1 MFVYDGGPNA
11 IASLPA
17 TAAMKPDFEKVFA
30 PVMGLNKD
38 MPFTLNDVDSLPRN
52 IGSDH
57 ESFIPMG
64 VPGFFW
70 GQEGKADTW
79 NGIHTQKDTFDLVIP
94 EYLEH
99 SALVVAL
106 TAYGVANLDT
116 LLSREGMLGGGGDA
130 QPRRPMGRMLG
141 VFLDEN
147 IVEEVLPDTAA
158 EKAGLKAGDKV
169 IEVAGNEV
177 TDRRSL
183 VRAIRTDGEKKKVIV
198 MRDGKKVELT
208 VEWQRRRPSQNSS
221 EPEPPK
227 EEEKPK
233 EEKSINLK

>member
-1 MFVYDGGPNA
+1 
-11 IASLPA
+11 
-17 TAAMKPDFEKVFA
+17 
-30 PVMGLNKD
+30 
-38 MPFTLNDVDSLPRN
+38 
-52 IGSDH
+52 
-57 ESFIPMG
+57 
-64 VPGFFW
+64 
-70 GQEGKADTW
+70 
-79 NGIHTQKDTFDLVIP
+79 
-94 EYLEH
+94 
-99 SALVVAL
+99 
-106 TAYGVANLDT
+106 
-116 LLSREGMLGGGGDA
+116 MLGGGGDS

-183 VRAIRTDGEKKKVIV
+183 VRAIRTEGEKKKVIV